1 MGTAVVV
8 LADPAGGDDAAGR
21 VFNAL
26 AATSDL
32 RHSGEDVTMI
42 FQGAGTRWA
51 ALLADPEH
59 PFHELFVTVRP
70 AVAGVSEACS
80 TFFGARDAAVDAGFA
95 LVTGNPVEGA
105 GELPSMARFV
115 ADGDRILTF

>member
-1 MGTAVVV
+1 MSTAVVV

-32 RHSGEDVTMI
+32 RREGDDVKVM

-51 ALLADPEH
+51 ALLAEPEH
-59 PFHELFVTVRP
+59 PFHELFVNVRP

-80 TFFGARDAAVDAGFA
+80 TFFGARDAAVSAGFD
-95 LVTGNPVEGA
+95 LVTGNPVEGV
-105 GELPSMARFV
+105 GELPSLARLF
-115 ADGDRILTF
+115 ADGYRVLIF

>member
-1 MGTAVVV
+1 MSTAVVV

-32 RHSGEDVTMI
+32 RRDGEDVRVI

-51 ALLADPEH
+51 ALLANPEH
-59 PFHELFVTVRP
+59 PFHELFATVRP
-70 AVAGVSEACS
+70 SVAGVSEACS
-80 TFFGARDAAVDAGFA
+80 AFFGAKEAAVAAGFD
-95 LVTGNPVEGA
+95 LVRGNPVGDA
-105 GELPSMARFV
+105 GELPSLARMI
-115 ADGDRILTF
+115 ADGCRVLTF